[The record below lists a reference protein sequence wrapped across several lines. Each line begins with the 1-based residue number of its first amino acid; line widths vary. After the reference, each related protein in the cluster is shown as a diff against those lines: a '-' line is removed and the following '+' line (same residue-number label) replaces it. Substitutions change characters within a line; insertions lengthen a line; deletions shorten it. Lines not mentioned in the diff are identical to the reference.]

1 MTEFRTKFGDDW
13 SSREKTYTNKHIGLF
28 CAQQDSFGNVLR
40 GFLINRYET
49 KFIYPHNLYSMTSRL
64 EDMKIARQNE
74 VK

>member
-1 MTEFRTKFGDDW
+1 MD
-13 SSREKTYTNKHIGLF
+13 STNSNKDKGK
-28 CAQQDSFGNVLR
+28 QDSFGNVLR

>member
-1 MTEFRTKFGDDW
+1 METSND
-13 SSREKTYTNKHIGLF
+13 TYSFKYRRPRQ
-28 CAQQDSFGNVLR
+28 AARQDSFGNVLR

>member
-1 MTEFRTKFGDDW
+1 MMCQLSDEQK
-13 SSREKTYTNKHIGLF
+13 
-28 CAQQDSFGNVLR
+28 QDSFGNVLR